1 MSYTIGKLAKESGV
15 NIQTIRFYERQ
26 GILEPVLR
34 KESGYRIYDMEGL
47 RQLTFI
53 LHAKELGFSLKE
65 IKELLELRIDSVK
78 HCGTVKEK
86 ITEKL
91 SGVKYKISQLRKLE
105 KTLKQLVQDCD
116 NRVVSE
122 GCPVISSIEK

>member
-1 MSYTIGKLAKESGV
+1 MSYTIGKLAKEAGV

-26 GILEPVLR
+26 GILDPVLR
-34 KESGYRIYDMEGL
+34 KDSGYRIYDTEGL

-53 LHAKELGFSLKE
+53 IHAKELGFSLKE
-65 IKELLELRIDSVK
+65 IKELLALRIDSAK
-78 HCGTVKEK
+78 HCGTVKGK

-91 SGVKYKISQLRKLE
+91 SDVKYKISQLRKLE
-105 KTLKQLVQDCD
+105 KTLKQLVQDCN
-116 NRVVSE
+116 NRVVSD